1 MLADRPGAQ
10 VDGGAAVRAVNHPDR
25 AAQLRHLL
33 RGERPDEVLLLEELG
48 EPGEAPVP
56 SFAAQ
61 VLEARVPLSQTGQR
75 HFGGNGGAG
84 SFDSSAIMRKR
95 VSVAAGVRCTVSN
108 GSNQKA
114 WQYGQ
119 SETSTAEPRS
129 ASTVTSRI
137 ALRQPGQFI
146 FRSLGHHGNGS
157 NPCLSLRSLARTAR

>member
-1 MLADRPGAQ
+1 MRRSSAI
-10 VDGGAAVRAVNHPDR
+10 
-25 AAQLRHLL
+25 
-33 RGERPDEVLLLEELG
+33 
-48 EPGEAPVP
+48 
-56 SFAAQ
+56 SFA
-61 VLEARVPLSQTGQR
+61 ESARTKSFSLRNSANRVKRPCPRSQRRYSKRVFLWRSCVRTSRLSQTGQR